1 MLRACF
7 LQCKLIMTKARLKEY
22 ASENK
27 KQDINGVVTI
37 KNRWSTEF

>member
-1 MLRACF
+1 
-7 LQCKLIMTKARLKEY
+7 MTKARLKEY

-27 KQDINGVVTI
+27 KQEINDVVTI